1 MDISHVVNNSKSLL
15 TYGVESRSQRN
26 LSLRV
31 RWNIS
36 KNITTN
42 YIFRTISNEL
52 FTPNFS
58 NRNYQLKQQVAEPSI
73 SYVRGTKMRITLL
86 YGYNHKQNITGFLEQ
101 STNHTFTTE
110 AKYNV
115 LSSSSITARFSY
127 NSINFNFAPGGTTN
141 STVGYIMLDGLQPG
155 KNYLWNLE
163 FTKRLSGNIEM
174 TVQYDGRK
182 PGDARVIHTGRAT
195 VRAIF

>member
-1 MDISHVVNNSKSLL
+1 
-15 TYGVESRSQRN
+15 
-26 LSLRV
+26 
-31 RWNIS
+31 
-36 KNITTN
+36 
-42 YIFRTISNEL
+42 
-52 FTPNFS
+52 
-58 NRNYQLKQQVAEPSI
+58 
-73 SYVRGTKMRITLL
+73 LL
-86 YGYNHKQNITGFLEQ
+86 YGYNHKQNTTGFLEQ
-101 STNHTFTTE
+101 STNHTITTE

-115 LSSSSITARFSY
+115 LSSSSITARFSF
-127 NSINFNFAPGGTTN
+127 NTIDFNFAPGGTSN